1 LSPFFQK
8 LPEQK
13 LYRIAFALAIIT
25 IVYNI
30 AEGLFSVYFG
40 YEDESLTLFGFG
52 LDSFIETL
60 SGIGIYHM
68 LVRITKHGKERRDEF
83 ERTALRITGTAFY
96 ILSGGLV
103 IAAIM
108 RILNNTQP
116 ETTFWG
122 VIISLISIM
131 SMFTL
136 YYAKLETGKALKSE
150 PIIADAHC
158 TRVCIYMSV
167 VLLASSGLYELFR
180 IPYVDAI
187 GTLGLVYFSYTEG
200 KECFFKAKT
209 DNHCG
214 CGHD

>member
-1 LSPFFQK
+1 MNSFFKK

-13 LYRIAFALAIIT
+13 LIRIAFALAIIT

-30 AEGLFSVYFG
+30 AEGVFSVYFG
-40 YEDESLTLFGFG
+40 YEDESLSLFGFG

-68 LVRITKHGKERRDEF
+68 LVRITNHGKDRRDEF

-103 IAAIM
+103 IAAVI
-108 RILNNTQP
+108 RILNNVQP

-122 VIISLISIM
+122 VVISLISIM
-131 SMFTL
+131 SMFAL
-136 YYAKLETGKALKSE
+136 YFAKLETGKVLKSE

-167 VLLASSGLYELFR
+167 VLLVSSGLYELFR
-180 IPYVDAI
+180 IPYIDAV
-187 GTLGLVYFSYTEG
+187 GTLGLVYFSFKEG
-200 KECFFKAKT
+200 KECFYKAKT
-209 DNHCG
+209 EAQCG

>member
-1 LSPFFQK
+1 MNSFFKKLS
-8 LPEQK
+8 EQK
-13 LYRIAFALAIIT
+13 LYRIAFALAVIT

-40 YEDESLTLFGFG
+40 YEDESLSLFGFG

-68 LVRITKHGKERRDEF
+68 LVRITKHGKDRRDEF

-96 ILSGGLV
+96 ILSGGLI
-103 IAAIM
+103 IAAII
-108 RILNNTQP
+108 RILNNVQP
-116 ETTFWG
+116 QTTFWG
-122 VIISLISIM
+122 VVISLISIT
-131 SMFTL
+131 SMFAL
-136 YYAKLETGKALKSE
+136 YYAKLETGKALQSD

-167 VLLASSGLYELFR
+167 VLLASSGLYELFH

-187 GTLGLVYFSYTEG
+187 GTLGLVYFSFKEG
-200 KECFFKAKT
+200 KECFYKAKT
-209 DNHCG
+209 EAHCS
-214 CGHD
+214 CGHE